1 MKFTDSAINAILETM
16 RKRGLN
22 PKEFVFDVS
31 LRENGS
37 VGIGFTKDRAGKT
50 SKYGDLIVMIGH
62 GIDMNGVVVD
72 FGEVNGRRGIVF
84 VTEEQFNLA
93 EEQYVDQIDGKS
105 S

>member
-1 MKFTDSAINAILETM
+1 
-16 RKRGLN
+16 
-22 PKEFVFDVS
+22 V
-31 LRENGS
+31 
-37 VGIGFTKDRAGKT
+37 
-50 SKYGDLIVMIGH
+50 IGH

>member
-1 MKFTDSAINAILETM
+1 MKFTESATNAILETM
-16 RKRGLN
+16 RRRDLD

-50 SKYGDLIVMIGH
+50 SQYGDLIVMIGN

-72 FGEVNGRRGIVF
+72 FGEINGRRGIVF
-84 VTEEQFNLA
+84 VTEEQFNQA
-93 EEQYVDQIDGKS
+93 EEKYVDQVDGKS